1 MLLFRVSSTVLF
13 GVLGLSQK
21 VVINL
26 QHFQHFLELQFL
38 GSNRAALHLP
48 RVSGDVWRPWEAKGL
63 PKYKILIFEIIG
75 FRIKM
80 CDDLEP

>member
-1 MLLFRVSSTVLF
+1 MSIIPISNDGNGT
-13 GVLGLSQK
+13 
-21 VVINL
+21 
-26 QHFQHFLELQFL
+26 FL
-38 GSNRAALHLP
+38 GSNRAAYHLP
-48 RVSGDVWRPWEAKGL
+48 RVSGDVWRAREAKGL